1 MSKRFRTC
9 DLNQVF
15 LLPPSLQ
22 DWLPEKHLARFI
34 ADVIDELDLSKIMSV
49 YGRKDGRGMAAYHP
63 VMMTRMLLYG
73 YCRGVVSSRKIER
86 ATFEDVAFR
95 YLAADQH
102 PDHDSIASFRQTHLQ
117 SLAELF
123 TQALQLCDKAGLVK
137 LGHVAIDGT
146 KLKANASKHKAM
158 SYDRMGAKE
167 QQLREEVEKLLAQ
180 AAQADANEDAQY
192 GKGKRGDELP
202 AELARRESRLKK
214 IAEAKAAL
222 EQEARERAA
231 AQQAEVEAR
240 LEERRRQEEEQGK
253 KMGGRPP
260 QAPDPE
266 QAKPEPKAQRNFTDP
281 ESRIMKDGATKSFM
295 QAYNAQAAVD
305 SHSQII
311 VAAALTQ
318 EANDKKQ
325 LLPMLDQV
333 AANMGRKPEHATA
346 DAGYF
351 SADAVSSPKL
361 EGIELLVPP
370 NRQKHGEGNE
380 TSPVLPGVAPPAV
393 SASGGQ
399 PVEASAG
406 PPAPPTKS
414 AEEAMREKLR
424 TAAGQAIYK
433 MRKAVVE
440 PVFGQIKEQQGIR
453 GVSMRGLEKAAA
465 EWQIICLTHNLL
477 KLFQAR
483 TVSPTQSKRIRTR
496 SNSCG
501 LAQARRNSGFFGLFE
516 AAYREARRL
525 CSVAAYIVTDGPNFI
540 PTGS

>member
-22 DWLPEKHLARFI
+22 DWLPENHLARFI
-34 ADVIDELDLSKIMSV
+34 AEVTNELDLSKIMAV
-49 YGRKDGRGMAAYHP
+49 YGRRDGRGMAAYHP
-63 VMMTRMLLYG
+63 AMMVRVLLYG

-86 ATFEDVAFR
+86 ATYEDVAFR

-123 TQALQLCDKAGLVK
+123 TQTLRLCDKAGLVK

-158 SYDRMGAKE
+158 SYERMVEKE
-167 QQLREEVEKLLAQ
+167 KQLREEVDKLLAQ
-180 AAQADANEDAQY
+180 AAQADAAEDAKY
-192 GKGKRGDELP
+192 GKGNRGDELP
-202 AELARRESRLKK
+202 AELARRENRLQK

-231 AQQAEVEAR
+231 VEKAVAEAK
-240 LEERRRQEEEQGK
+240 LEERRRQEEAQGK
-253 KMGGRPP
+253 KFGGRPP
-260 QAPDPE
+260 QVPDPE

-305 SHSQII
+305 SHAQII
-311 VAAALTQ
+311 VAAAVTQ
-318 EANDKKQ
+318 DANDKKQ
-325 LLPMLDQV
+325 LLPMLEQV
-333 AANMGRKPEHATA
+333 AQNMGRKPEHATA

-351 SADAVSSPKL
+351 SEAAVTDPKV
-361 EGIELLVPP
+361 EGTELLVPP
-370 NRQKHGEGNE
+370 ERQKHGVGNE
-380 TSPVLPGVAPPAV
+380 TSPVIPGV
-393 SASGGQ
+393 
-399 PVEASAG
+399 E
-406 PPAPPTKS
+406 PPAPVEPPSQPVGESTEPPAAKS
-414 AEEAMREKLR
+414 AAETMCEKLH
-424 TAAGQAIYK
+424 TTAGQAVYK

-440 PVFGQIKEQQGIR
+440 PVFGQIKERR
-453 GVSMRGLEKAAA
+453 GLRGFLMRGREKAAA
-465 EWQIICLTHNLL
+465 EWQLICLTHNLL

-483 TVSPTQSKRIRTR
+483 TAPANHPKNTGTR
-496 SNSCG
+496 SKSG
-501 LAQARRNSGFFGLFE
+501 ELAYARGDCGFFALAGTLFSKAWLWCCSE
-516 AAYREARRL
+516 SNAAL
-525 CSVAAYIVTDGPNFI
+525 SSLSFI
-540 PTGS
+540 PTDS